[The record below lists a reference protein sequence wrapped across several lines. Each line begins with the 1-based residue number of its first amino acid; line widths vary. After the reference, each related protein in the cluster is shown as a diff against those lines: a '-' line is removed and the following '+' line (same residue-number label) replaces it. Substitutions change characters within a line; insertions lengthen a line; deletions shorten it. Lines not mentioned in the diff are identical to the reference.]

1 MEWTCNN
8 IFSLENF
15 KNAREIKHSGV
26 FFVFNLQ
33 CSNNVYSMQ
42 SSSLFSSEF
51 KEGKIKQ
58 HKKRANYT
66 INKHTIDRFKV
77 VVDKDMRKMSNVV
90 ENLIR

>member
-1 MEWTCNN
+1 MNN
-8 IFSLENF
+8 LKKLSNSIVIQSVNENVIPQIPIQ
-15 KNAREIKHSGV
+15 N
-26 FFVFNLQ
+26 
-33 CSNNVYSMQ
+33 SMQ
-42 SSSLFSSEF
+42 SSLLFSSEF
-51 KEGKIKQ
+51 TEGKIKQ